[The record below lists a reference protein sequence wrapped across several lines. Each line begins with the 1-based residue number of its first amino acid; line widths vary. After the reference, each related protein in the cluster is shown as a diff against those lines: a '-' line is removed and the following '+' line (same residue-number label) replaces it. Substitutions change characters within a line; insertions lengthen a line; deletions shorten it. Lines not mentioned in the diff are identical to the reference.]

1 MSQAHSEAW
10 RGGCHGLRMS
20 SKGLGRLHFI
30 DGIMNSDMYIEIL
43 RDQMMPS
50 AREVLGRRYLFQHD
64 NDPKHT
70 SKKVTAFLKQK
81 KVKLLA
87 WPPQSPDLNPIEHL
101 WEEMERRRV
110 GENARNRQKLKDVLQ
125 RVWEEIDQ
133 QIYAKT

>member
-101 WEEMERRRV
+101 WEEMERRRI
-110 GENARNRQKLKDVLQ
+110 GENAWNLQSRVCPGDLKL
-125 RVWEEIDQ
+125 
-133 QIYAKT
+133 